1 MGRSSMEYEVSSN
14 NIKLKSSFEVSKED
28 FERELLAMRERH
40 PESQVWNRSIDS
52 LKREWAAHNA
62 FYAMGIY
69 RNRTALMDL
78 NWPQLWFVR
87 LGYAILGK
95 IAWPFIK

>member
-1 MGRSSMEYEVSSN
+1 MIASANWRHFASSTL
-14 NIKLKSSFEVSKED
+14 IARFGIG
-28 FERELLAMRERH
+28 
-40 PESQVWNRSIDS
+40 RSIDS